1 MVKNILSFQQKII
14 PEMIELLK
22 KRYQILKSIYY
33 NQPIGRRALSQELNM
48 GERIVRTEVGFLKE
62 QGLVE
67 INSIGMMITE
77 EGKNI
82 LENLEEMIHEI
93 SGLSNIEEALKKYL
107 GIYKVKVVPGD
118 IDLDSTVLKEMGRIA
133 ADYVKELIED
143 NHIIA
148 VTGGSSVAQVVENF
162 PKVNKQNL
170 LVIPARGGIG
180 RIVETQAST
189 LASKLALRIGA
200 SYKLLHV
207 PDNLSR
213 DALETMLNEPDI
225 KDTVEKISKSNIL
238 IFGIGRADEM
248 GKRRG
253 LTEDEIKKL
262 LQKGAVAEAFGCYF
276 NKYGEIVDK
285 TPTMTLNFEDVKN
298 IDHIVAIA
306 GGKHKAQAVAAV
318 KTNNPNMVLVTDES
332 CAKELLKLK
341 DELISK

>member
-1 MVKNILSFQQKII
+1 MNNILNFQQRII

-22 KRYQILKSIYY
+22 KRYKILKSIYY
-33 NQPIGRRALSQELNM
+33 SQPIGRRALSQELNM
-48 GERIVRTEVGFLKE
+48 GERIVRTEVSFLKE
-62 QGLVE
+62 QGLVD

-77 EGKNI
+77 DGENI
-82 LENLEEMIHEI
+82 LEKLEEMIHEI
-93 SGLSNIEEALKKYL
+93 SGLTNIEQTLQKYL
-107 GIYKVKVVPGD
+107 GVYKVKVIPGD
-118 IDLDSTVLKEMGRIA
+118 LENDSTVLKEMGRIA
-133 ADYVKELIED
+133 ADYIKGLIEE
-143 NHIIA
+143 NFIIA

-162 PKVNKQNL
+162 PKVNKKNL
-170 LVIPARGGIG
+170 LVVPARGGIG

-200 SYKLLHV
+200 GYKLLHV

-248 GKRRG
+248 ARRRG
-253 LTEDEIKKL
+253 LCDDEIKDL

-276 NKYGEIVDK
+276 NKHGEIVYK
-285 TPTMTLNFEDVKN
+285 TPTMTLNFEDVKK
-298 IDHIVAIA
+298 IEHIVAIA
-306 GGKHKAQAVAAV
+306 GGKSKAQAVEAV
-318 KTNNPNMVLVTDES
+318 KTGNPNMVLVTDEG

-341 DELISK
+341 EGIII

>member
-1 MVKNILSFQQKII
+1 MNNILSLQQRII

-22 KRYQILKSIYY
+22 KRYKILKSIYY

-48 GERIVRTEVGFLKE
+48 GERIVRTEVSFLKE
-62 QGLVE
+62 QGLVD

-77 EGKNI
+77 DGENI
-82 LENLEEMIHEI
+82 LEKLEEMIHEI
-93 SGLSNIEEALKKYL
+93 SGLSNIEETLQKYL
-107 GIYKVKVVPGD
+107 GIYKVKVIPGD
-118 IDLDSTVLKEMGRIA
+118 IENDNTVLKEMGRIA
-133 ADYVKELIED
+133 ANYIKSLIED
-143 NHIIA
+143 NYIIA
-148 VTGGSSVAQVVENF
+148 VTGGSSVAQVVDNF
-162 PKVNKQNL
+162 PKINKNNL

-200 SYKLLHV
+200 GYKLLHV

-248 GKRRG
+248 AKRRG
-253 LTEDEIKKL
+253 LSDDEINEL

-276 NKYGEIVDK
+276 NKSGDIIYK
-285 TPTMTLNFEDVKN
+285 TPTMTLDFEDVKN
-298 IDHIVAIA
+298 IEHIVAIA
-306 GGKHKAQAVAAV
+306 GGKSKAQAVEAV
-318 KTNNPNMVLVTDES
+318 KTRNPNMVLVTDEG
-332 CAKELLKLK
+332 CALELLKLK
-341 DELISK
+341 GDIKK

>member
-1 MVKNILSFQQKII
+1 MNNILSLQQRII

-22 KRYQILKSIYY
+22 KRYKILKSIYY

-48 GERIVRTEVGFLKE
+48 GERIVRTEVSFLKE
-62 QGLVE
+62 QGLVD

-77 EGKNI
+77 DGENI
-82 LENLEEMIHEI
+82 LEKLEEMIHEI
-93 SGLSNIEEALKKYL
+93 SGLSNIEETLQKYL
-107 GIYKVKVVPGD
+107 GINKVKVIPGD
-118 IDLDSTVLKEMGRIA
+118 IESDNTVLKEMGRIA
-133 ADYVKELIED
+133 ANYIKSLIED
-143 NHIIA
+143 NYIIA

-162 PKVNKQNL
+162 PKINKNNL

-200 SYKLLHV
+200 GYKLLHV

-248 GKRRG
+248 AKRRG
-253 LTEDEIKKL
+253 LSDDEINEL

-276 NKYGEIVDK
+276 NKAGEIIYK
-285 TPTMTLNFEDVKN
+285 TPTMTLDFEDVKN
-298 IDHIVAIA
+298 IEHIIAIA
-306 GGKHKAQAVAAV
+306 GGKSKAQAVEAV
-318 KTNNPNMVLVTDES
+318 KTKNPNMVLVTDEG
-332 CAKELLKLK
+332 CALELLKLK
-341 DELISK
+341 GDIKK

>member
-1 MVKNILSFQQKII
+1 MNNILNFQQKII

-33 NQPIGRRALSQELNM
+33 SQPIGRRALSQELSM
-48 GERIVRTEVGFLKE
+48 GERIVRTEVSFLKE

-93 SGLSNIEEALKKYL
+93 SGLSNIEETLKKYL
-107 GIYKVKVVPGD
+107 GIYEVKVVPGD
-118 IDLDSTVLKEMGRIA
+118 LDLDSTVLKEMGRIA
-133 ADYVKELIED
+133 ADYVKELIQD
-143 NHIIA
+143 NYIIA

-253 LTEDEIKKL
+253 LTEDEIKML

-276 NKYGEIVDK
+276 NKYGKIVDK
-285 TPTMTLNFEDVKN
+285 TPTMTLDFEDVKN

-306 GGKHKAQAVAAV
+306 GGKYKAQAVAAV
-318 KTNNPNMVLVTDES
+318 RTNNPNMVLVTDEG

-341 DELISK
+341 DESITK